1 MKALIQVTQEKE
13 TQMEECKEAKA
24 LHASMLEEFEAS
36 TYNLKSLL
44 QEEQN
49 R

>member
-13 TQMEECKEAKA
+13 TQMEECKETKA
-24 LHASMLEEFEAS
+24 LHASMVEEFETS
-36 TYNLKSLL
+36 THNLKSLL